1 MNENWN
7 KLKSRLEEMLDEFK
21 HYQGRSGSYN
31 AARNTYQN
39 VLKLM
44 NAIERGTDEDLKI
57 FDGTF
62 KTQEEIDKL
71 LYGFDE

>member
-1 MNENWN
+1 MDNWN
-7 KLKSRLEEMLDEFK
+7 KLKSRLEEMLGEFK
-21 HYQGRSGSYN
+21 NYRGRSGPYN
-31 AARNTYQN
+31 AVRSGYQN

-44 NAIERGTDEDLKI
+44 NAIENGTDKNLKI
-57 FDGTF
+57 FDGAF